1 MEIVDMLL
9 YGNGITNLFFGCLG
23 CMFTEMY
30 KEYKEGETE
39 IEKLRKLIDSRYQ
52 DDVRRARRR

>member
-1 MEIVDMLL
+1 MLL